1 MKSTNGYIIAD
12 NDGNLWGA
20 GWTRRS
26 AIQDGARWS
35 VSEPHA
41 ADETDETDETA
52 SIEEL
57 RRITRAALAG
67 APDSQLVA
75 IRAGRWVNYLQVI
88 PATASLVAY
97 VRIHGACAWATDG
110 RGAYLTDGPDTGWAS
125 R

>member
-1 MKSTNGYIIAD
+1 MKTTNGYIIAD

-35 VSEPHA
+35 VSDHHV
-41 ADETDETDETA
+41 ADETDETDVNA
-52 SIEEL
+52 SIAEL
-57 RRITRAALAG
+57 RRAVRAALSD

-75 IRAGRWVNYLQVI
+75 IRAGRWANHLQVI

-97 VRIHGACAWATDG
+97 VRIHGACAWDMDG

>member
-1 MKSTNGYIIAD
+1 MQSTNGYIIAD

-35 VSEPHA
+35 VNDPHV
-41 ADETDETDETA
+41 ADETDEEDRDA

-67 APDSQLVA
+67 APDTQITP
-75 IRAGRWVNYLQVI
+75 IRVGRWATYLQVI

-97 VRIHGACAWATDG
+97 IRKHGACAWDMDT
-110 RGAYLTDGPDTGWAS
+110 RGAYLTDVLDAGWGS
-125 R
+125 